1 MPWTSGIQK
10 SASPTV
16 TLGNKKQD
24 CKGVKRLGIV
34 HLRNATAFVSAC
46 YSVGSSQPV
55 SICARV
61 QIADCWFIQLG
72 RTLFFILW
80 VTAKLRALGPGTW
93 LSHLLGPWK
102 LTFSVPQADV
112 TTLASRLEQAVWLSD
127 SCNQSVE
134 PETKR
139 PQIRKSQWWWPAGA
153 NVLIW
158 VQRRC
163 CLGIISLNI
172 IH

>member
-10 SASPTV
+10 LASPTV

-34 HLRNATAFVSAC
+34 RLRNATAFVSAC

-55 SICARV
+55 LAIPFCARV

-80 VTAKLRALGPGTW
+80 VTAELHALGPGAW
-93 LSHLLGPWK
+93 LSHFLGPWK

-127 SCNQSVE
+127 SCNQSME
-134 PETKR
+134 LETKR
-139 PQIRKSQWWWPAGA
+139 PQIRKSQWWWASRGECFDMSAAPLLFR
-153 NVLIW
+153 NYFF
-158 VQRRC
+158 
-163 CLGIISLNI
+163 
-172 IH
+172 